1 MKSKHHQQIQEFI
14 WNRKGKPFE
23 FCKLKMTLFG
33 YTDYGGK
40 KWLAWLK
47 RTYGLEESR
56 EGKKIMLQ
64 KIPKKIP
71 EEESSTTD
79 D

>member
-1 MKSKHHQQIQEFI
+1 MQSKYHKQIQEFI

-23 FCKLKMTLFG
+23 FCKLKMILVG
-33 YTDYGGK
+33 YSDYGGK

-47 RTYGLEESR
+47 QTYNLQESR

-64 KIPKKIP
+64 KIPKQIP